1 MKLLK
6 TILCFV
12 LLGPC
17 MSAQAQN
24 WDIRLLDKLN
34 SAPKPQDKTW
44 QFISNSSGKI
54 DVAVPIG
61 LFIAGTI
68 KHDATIKNYAA
79 SMGVSFLANEV
90 MTLVLKRTFQR
101 TRPFDAYPDLI
112 YKKGTGGSYSM
123 PSGHTS
129 SAFSTATSLSLNF
142 RKWYVVAPAYT
153 YAVAVGYSR
162 MYLGVHY
169 PSDVLAGALLGSG
182 TAYLTWKINKKL
194 QKKEKTHN

>member
-34 SAPKPQDKTW
+34 SAPQAQDKTW

-68 KHDATIKNYAA
+68 KHDATIKNYAT

-90 MTLVLKRTFQR
+90 MTLVLKKTFQR
-101 TRPFDAYPDLI
+101 TRPFDAYPQLI

-169 PSDVLAGALLGSG
+169 PSDVLIGALLGSG

-194 QKKEKTHN
+194 QNKRKNR

>member
-1 MKLLK
+1 MKVLK
-6 TILCFV
+6 NSLCFFLLV
-12 LLGPC
+12 LSL
-17 MSAQAQN
+17 SAHAQN

-34 SAPKPQDKTW
+34 SAPQTQDKTW
-44 QFISNSSGKI
+44 QFISNSSGTI
-54 DVAVPIG
+54 DLALPIG
-61 LFIAGTI
+61 LFIAGSI
-68 KHDATIKNYAA
+68 KHDATIKNYGA

-90 MTLVLKRTFQR
+90 MTILLKRTLQR
-101 TRPFDAYPDLI
+101 TRPFEAYPELI
-112 YKKGTGGSYSM
+112 FKKGTGGSYSM

-153 YAVAVGYSR
+153 YAAAVGYSR

-169 PSDVLAGALLGSG
+169 PSDVIVGAILGSG

-194 QKKEKTHN
+194 QNKRKNR

>member
-6 TILCFV
+6 TSLCFF
-12 LLGPC
+12 LLALSV
-17 MSAQAQN
+17 SAHAQN

-34 SAPKPQDKTW
+34 SAPKAQDKTW
-44 QFISNSSGKI
+44 QFISNSSVEI
-54 DVAVPIG
+54 DLALPIG
-61 LFIAGTI
+61 LYIAGYI
-68 KHDATIKNYAA
+68 KHDATIKNYGL
-79 SMGVSFLANEV
+79 SMGFSFLANEAF
-90 MTLVLKRTFQR
+90 TLLLKRTFQR
-101 TRPFDAYPDLI
+101 TRPFEAYPELI

-153 YAVAVGYSR
+153 YAAAVGYSR

-169 PSDVLAGALLGSG
+169 PSDVLVGALLGSG

-194 QKKEKTHN
+194 QNKRKNR

>member
-1 MKLLK
+1 MKVLK
-6 TILCFV
+6 NSLCFFLLV
-12 LLGPC
+12 LSL
-17 MSAQAQN
+17 SAHAQN

-44 QFISNSSGKI
+44 QFISNNSVEI
-54 DVAVPIG
+54 DLALPIG
-61 LFIAGTI
+61 LYIAGSI
-68 KHDATIKNYAA
+68 KHDATIKNYGL
-79 SMGVSFLANEV
+79 SMGVSFLANEAF
-90 MTLVLKRTFQR
+90 TLLLKRTFQR
-101 TRPFDAYPDLI
+101 TRPFEAYPELI

-153 YAVAVGYSR
+153 YAAAVGYSR

-169 PSDVLAGALLGSG
+169 PSDVLVGALLGSG

-194 QKKEKTHN
+194 QNKRKNR

>member
-1 MKLLK
+1 MKVLK
-6 TILCFV
+6 NSLCFFLLV
-12 LLGPC
+12 LSL
-17 MSAQAQN
+17 SAHAQN

-34 SAPKPQDKTW
+34 SAPQTQDKTW
-44 QFISNSSGKI
+44 QFVSNNSVKI
-54 DVAVPIG
+54 DLAVPIG
-61 LFIAGTI
+61 LYIAGCI
-68 KHDATIKNYAA
+68 KEDATIKNYGA
-79 SMGVSFLANEV
+79 SMGVSFVANGV
-90 MTLVLKRTFQR
+90 MTILLKRTFQR
-101 TRPFDAYPDLI
+101 TRPFDAYPELI
-112 YKKGTGGSYSM
+112 FKKGTGGSYSM

-153 YAVAVGYSR
+153 YAAAVGYSR

-194 QKKEKTHN
+194 QNKRKNR

>member
-6 TILCFV
+6 TSLCFFLFV
-12 LLGPC
+12 LSV
-17 MSAQAQN
+17 SAHAQN

-34 SAPKPQDKTW
+34 SAPQAQDKTW

-54 DVAVPIG
+54 DVALPIG
-61 LFIAGTI
+61 LYIAGCI
-68 KHDATIKNYAA
+68 KHDAKVKNYGT

-90 MTLVLKRTFQR
+90 MTLLLKRAFQR
-101 TRPFDAYPDLI
+101 TRPFEAYPELI

-153 YAVAVGYSR
+153 YAAAVGYSR

-194 QKKEKTHN
+194 QNKRKNR

>member
-17 MSAQAQN
+17 MSAHAQN

-34 SAPKPQDKTW
+34 SAPQAQDKTW
-44 QFISNSSGKI
+44 QFISNSSGTI
-54 DVAVPIG
+54 DLALPIG
-61 LFIAGTI
+61 LFIAGSI
-68 KHDATIKNYAA
+68 KQDATIKNYGA
-79 SMGVSFLANEV
+79 SMGVSFLANGV
-90 MTLVLKRTFQR
+90 MTILLKRTFQR
-101 TRPFDAYPDLI
+101 TRPFEAYPELI
-112 YKKGTGGSYSM
+112 FKKGTGGSYSM

-153 YAVAVGYSR
+153 YAAAVGYSR

-169 PSDVLAGALLGSG
+169 PSDVLVGALLGSG

-194 QKKEKTHN
+194 QNKRKNR